1 ILSLIGSKQFGGMG
15 VLPYGWDML
24 VVIAFSLIFYY
35 WGVHTGYR
43 SAYLDERDAVHS
55 AEANEYATSGPQG
68 EEWMS
73 AR

>member
-1 ILSLIGSKQFGGMG
+1 MG

-24 VVIAFSLIFYY
+24 VVIAFALIFYY

-43 SAYLDERDAVHS
+43 SAYLDEREEIQGGQPS
-55 AEANEYATSGPQG
+55 EYATSGLHG